1 MLDFSRII
9 TEAQREAHETE
20 QKSGELIALLYNLLG
35 QIEKRFDICYFPD
48 GSTPPKSPEQTE
60 AEERIGRL
68 ITAAENI
75 GEAAREAAGLLI
87 SLGCDKAGRPAGAF
101 MCMQDQ
107 TQKTLAKISEI
118 KDSTSWLESE
128 LAADAQPLSRLAAS
142 DEFERSADSLRC
154 ELAQFE
160 ERLSHVVRE
169 LTMLQEEAQNA
180 SNGHS
185 AAGEEQ
191 DKALAPKLS
200 EIQFS
205 VVAPKRT
212 QKGTYLLFSIYM
224 YEDAY
229 RSVVDEALGSGA
241 KKQEH
246 RSGVFGVAD
255 ETYVRITV
263 DSPDLHESETEAMYW
278 KGKYLRFDFA
288 PSLPEDF
295 RKDRVLFAAS
305 VYFNGI
311 LATKLIFDA
320 AVGTGSAGRLRVG
333 RNDIR
338 SAFISYASEDLA
350 IVANALQGMKKVR
363 PDLDVFFDRDSLR
376 SGDLWERVIKNE
388 IDSRDMLYLF
398 WSRNARNSEWVDMEW
413 RYALKNRG
421 VDFIDP
427 FPIES
432 PDVCPPPEELNM
444 KHFNDR
450 EILYYRGSRPTEP

>member
-1 MLDFSRII
+1 MASKRIRELNDVAEQI
-9 TEAQREAHETE
+9 IRAAEEVRKLAHSLEAGTPPHRLGGFYCIPSTVQDTLQRFDKIRSEA
-20 QKSGELIALLYNLLG
+20 SGLQCSLSANAEPLFLYAAD
-35 QIEKRFDICYFPD
+35 KRFDDAVCRLHQ
-48 GSTPPKSPEQTE
+48 ELE
-60 AEERIGRL
+60 AFEKQLSIASDYL
-68 ITAAENI
+68 SA
-75 GEAAREAAGLLI
+75 
-87 SLGCDKAGRPAGAF
+87 
-101 MCMQDQ
+101 MQ
-107 TQKTLAKISEI
+107 K
-118 KDSTSWLESE
+118 ESE
-128 LAADAQPLSRLAAS
+128 SAPICSSTGHGTA
-142 DEFERSADSLRC
+142 ERK
-154 ELAQFE
+154 
-160 ERLSHVVRE
+160 
-169 LTMLQEEAQNA
+169 
-180 SNGHS
+180 
-185 AAGEEQ
+185 Q
-191 DKALAPKLS
+191 DKTVSPKLKD
-200 EIQFS
+200 IQFS

-246 RSGVFGVAD
+246 RSGVFSVAD